1 MSSLIGNNMLVGS
14 ASYVPPYTIDNSV
27 RINDDD
33 SAFLSKAYVSS
44 GIGKL
49 GLILFG
55 PNVVK

>member
-33 SAFLSKAYVSS
+33 SAFLSKAYDSS
-44 GIGKL
+44 GNRKTWTYS
-49 GLILFG
+49 
-55 PNVVK
+55 VWT